1 MLLAKAFGS
10 LGSAIGSRPL
20 TFFAVS
26 LVVFAVSVVF
36 LAIFPPEVRLGL
48 DKGYTTN
55 DAPSI
60 RESRTQLEFF
70 GSTGKPWY
78 MALFAEPRDE
88 EKGSMLESGEFDEFK
103 DFYKGIKKD
112 IVIRRAGN
120 HSLTYM
126 DYCGKTCRINDQL
139 FKTHSLAFFGFQWPV
154 TSIFSFKSNIGKYFF
169 LRDMKGDEMVRSR
182 LSTLYFVTFVN
193 STQMEKDMSNFEA
206 KVADLVAE
214 HNLDD
219 SKLTTITQYSALGM
233 QQEIARGMKFVI
245 AKVLA
250 GLILTAFVVLLS
262 FIILNAMH
270 KRSNS
275 RVVVLALMAC
285 VQPLMALT
293 SALALCTFLSFH
305 TNTVTIVALA
315 VAYAISLEGALVL
328 YSSWILDSRSTN
340 AADQMEKVFAATMPS
355 LTIVSATA
363 LGFLLGGL
371 FPIEEFAGLSFYM
384 GVTILFIYAYQ
395 MCFFTGVMMWCS
407 PLETHRPMSNDSQP
421 PTAPKTPTK
430 PWFSVLLSR
439 YSHCLSNSTWLK
451 IFALSVFCLC
461 LALPT
466 YIGSSQV
473 KSNIDY
479 QNLLPADSPK
489 KKAVHIMN
497 DVVWNEYFNVMFF
510 IENSPRFDDPAAYG
524 RFRQMISEIESIPGA
539 LADSDMMWI
548 NDFER
553 HTDMTGN
560 ETALNMTLFKDF
572 INHDIYKAWNS
583 GVQYRY
589 EGDRAIITRMV
600 YMYAFQNV
608 KSMIDKA
615 VLLTKCRQIAARYP
629 EMDVFPFDTD
639 VTMIDVVLQI
649 PYATYFIPLF
659 ALVTYAAVCT
669 FLIGNLAVALVSIAS
684 AVCVFLESYCIS
696 ALLGVVLNPFSA
708 AFILASAAIS
718 VKFSTYTCY
727 AFQQAEGF
735 EYQRDDARRMR
746 TTLKRTLAPVTLST
760 ISGSMIFLPVLA
772 TNVTIFKWIALIN
785 LCCLIGG
792 AFHGLLFSPLL
803 LVWLPRS
810 FTSRRFFCTAT
821 KHADDVAMKNLNV
834 L

>member
-70 GSTGKPWY
+70 GSTVGMGTHPQLGKPWY

-169 LRDMKGDEMVRSR
+169 LRDMKGNDMVRSR

-250 GLILTAFVVLLS
+250 G
-262 FIILNAMH
+262 
-270 KRSNS
+270 
-275 RVVVLALMAC
+275 
-285 VQPLMALT
+285 
-293 SALALCTFLSFH
+293 
-305 TNTVTIVALA
+305 
-315 VAYAISLEGALVL
+315 LEGALVL

-421 PTAPKTPTK
+421 PTAPKTHTK

-589 EGDRAIITRMV
+589 EGDRAIVTRMV

-608 KSMIDKA
+608 KSMVDKA

-760 ISGSMIFLPVLA
+760 IAGSMIFLPVLA

-810 FTSRRFFCTAT
+810 FTGRRFFCTAT